1 MSYTHTNTEKCKA
14 VLQIHLKE
22 IKNNFLMGKRL
33 EQSFTKENIQMAK
46 KTWKGV
52 QHHWSSGKCNLKA
65 TVKSN
70 YITIKIVAIKKQY
83 QVLVSIQSN

>member
-33 EQSFTKENIQMAK
+33 EQPFTKENIQMAK
-46 KTWKGV
+46 KT
-52 QHHWSSGKCNLKA
+52 
-65 TVKSN
+65 
-70 YITIKIVAIKKQY
+70 
-83 QVLVSIQSN
+83 